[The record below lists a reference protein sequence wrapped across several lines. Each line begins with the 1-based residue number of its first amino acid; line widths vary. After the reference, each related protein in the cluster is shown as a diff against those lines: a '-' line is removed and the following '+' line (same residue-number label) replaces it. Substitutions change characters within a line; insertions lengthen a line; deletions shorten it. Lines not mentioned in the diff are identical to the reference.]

1 MAQHLGLEISAVC
14 SFLSPALLLILIPL
28 GIRLGRP
35 GPVPIKFG
43 NAEELKKLQATMPGM
58 LWLESLALAAPVTS
72 LGVGYGWHQLVGT
85 VASYGAMGVVIWYLG
100 MIFVIINDTL
110 ELGLVATLPAQYQR
124 ADEALKPALLG
135 FGAVVGYCI
144 ELFSLVG
151 GLVSFSGIVLISA
164 SMLHTPGL
172 PIWLGALGI
181 IASALILV
189 SRIGTHLINTV
200 KPFGV
205 LGLVGF
211 ILFMTWIVCTGA
223 FMLRS

>member
-1 MAQHLGLEISAVC
+1 M
-14 SFLSPALLLILIPL
+14 SPALFLILIPL

-35 GPVPIKFG
+35 GTVPIKFG
-43 NAEELKKLQATMPGM
+43 NAEELKKLHATMPGM
-58 LWLESLALAAPVTS
+58 LRLESLALAAPVTS
-72 LGVGYGWHQLVGT
+72 LGVGYGWYLLVGT
-85 VASYGAMGVVIWYLG
+85 VASYGAMGVVLWHLG
-100 MIFVIINDTL
+100 MIFVVTNDTL
-110 ELGLVATLPAQYQR
+110 ELGWVATLPAHYQY
-124 ADEALKPALLG
+124 ADNTLKPALLG
-135 FGAVVGYCI
+135 FGRIVGYCI

-151 GLVSFSGIVLISA
+151 GLVSFSGIALISA

-189 SRIGTHLINTV
+189 SRIGTYSIDTL
-200 KPFGV
+200 KPLGV

-211 ILFMTWIVCTGA
+211 ILFMTWIACTGA